1 MSTRSAVLRLL
12 SFSVASSQAKEAQ
25 SLQLAPLGKAAQSIY
40 LRGSASERRERR
52 LGQGKK
58 LDLDAAQIA
67 AILKDDIAIREYFIT
82 GNLTEAIFAEE
93 CRFSDPTNTVT
104 GLNRYL
110 NALDI
115 LFDPNESSVRLI
127 DISVLDSNHIQAKWI
142 LGGLLKLPW
151 KPLIKPYEGTCVYT
165 LDEDGLIVAQ
175 DQTWSISAGEAL
187 KETFTPGKMFDG
199 PSVF

>member
-1 MSTRSAVLRLL
+1 MTTRSVVLRLL
-12 SFSVASSQAKEAQ
+12 SFSVASHASGAQ
-25 SLQLAPLGKAAQSIY
+25 SVQLAPLGKAAQSIY

-58 LDLDAAQIA
+58 LDLDVTQIA
-67 AILKDDIAIREYFIT
+67 AILKDDIAIKEYFIT

-93 CRFSDPTNTVT
+93 CCFSDPTNTVT

-115 LFDPNESSVRLI
+115 LFDPSESSVKLI
-127 DISVLDSNHIQAKWI
+127 DINVLDSNHIQAKWI
-142 LGGLLKLPW
+142 LGGVLKLPW
-151 KPLIKPYEGTCVYT
+151 RPLIKPYEGTCIYT
-165 LDEDGLIVAQ
+165 LDEDMLIVAQ

-187 KETFTPGKMFDG
+187 KDTFTPGKMFDG